1 VAATFA
7 FDVYGT
13 LIDPIGISRQLQ
25 SIVGDATQAFAHLWR
40 SKQVEYLFRRG
51 LGRDYQPFSVCTRQ
65 ALDFTA
71 MQLQVDMSA
80 ADKEQLMDAYRELP
94 AFAEAPTALQRL
106 KEAGY
111 HNYAFSNGERDEL
124 QLLLAHAGLERVLDG
139 IVSVHAVRSF
149 KPDPA
154 VYAHF
159 LKTTGATADTTW
171 LVSGNPFDV
180 IGALAAG
187 WKTAWVSR
195 DPDSVFDPWG
205 VAPTVVV
212 SSLDELLAEV
222 IRVP

>member
-1 VAATFA
+1 VPPTFA

-25 SIVGDATQAFAHLWR
+25 SIVGDATPAFAQLWR
-40 SKQVEYLFRRG
+40 SKQIEYLFRRG

-65 ALDFTA
+65 ALDFSA
-71 MQLQVDMSA
+71 MQLQVEMSA
-80 ADKEQLMDAYRELP
+80 VEKDRLMDAYRELP
-94 AFAEAPTALQRL
+94 AFAEAPSALQQL
-106 KEAGY
+106 KEAGCR
-111 HNYAFSNGERDEL
+111 NYAFSNGGRDEL
-124 QLLLAHAGLERVLDG
+124 QFLLAHAGLERVLDG
-139 IVSVHAVRSF
+139 IVSVHEVRSF

-159 LKTTGATADTTW
+159 LQTTGATADTTW

-205 VAPTVVV
+205 LAPTVVV
-212 SSLDELLAEV
+212 SGLDELAAAVLC
-222 IRVP
+222 